1 MLVRHWGKDC
11 EKSFGVTNLF
21 LSTIILRGIPMK
33 INRRQFQKEFK
44 LRNKCTRMPLT
55 ILFIFGL
62 FLIGCASDV
71 ANRYYAGKQYPPKNK
86 ADVLVLKSKPTRAF
100 IVIADFQSR
109 GETPSDLQEKAAK
122 IGADAVII
130 SQVGGFYS
138 RSEEWASNDRY
149 QGQFHDHILGT
160 AIKFTEEN

>member
-1 MLVRHWGKDC
+1 M
-11 EKSFGVTNLF
+11 EK
-21 LSTIILRGIPMK
+21 
-33 INRRQFQKEFK
+33 NRRQFPKEFK
-44 LRNKCTRMPLT
+44 LRNIYTQMQLAV
-55 ILFIFGL
+55 LFIFGL
-62 FLIGCASDV
+62 SLIGCASDV
-71 ANRYYAGKQYPPKNK
+71 ANRYYAGKQYPSKNK
-86 ADVLVLKSKPTRAF
+86 ADVLILNSKPTKAF

-130 SQVGGFYS
+130 SRVGGLYS
-138 RSEEWASNDRY
+138 RSEEWASKDRY

>member
-1 MLVRHWGKDC
+1 MQLAV
-11 EKSFGVTNLF
+11 
-21 LSTIILRGIPMK
+21 
-33 INRRQFQKEFK
+33 
-44 LRNKCTRMPLT
+44 
-55 ILFIFGL
+55 LFIFGL
-62 FLIGCASDV
+62 SLIGCASDV
-71 ANRYYAGKQYPPKNK
+71 ANRYYAAKQYPSKNK
-86 ADVLVLKSKPTRAF
+86 ADVLILNSKPTKAF

-130 SQVGGFYS
+130 SRIGGLYS
-138 RSEEWASNDRY
+138 RSEEWASKDRY